1 MDSLFPLARFSR
13 SPSAK
18 TRTVPDVKPV
28 KYAGGY
34 CNAACMFA
42 LGPDCDCPCL
52 GRNHQKGF
60 ACDGFAQD
68 EIPL

>member
-1 MDSLFPLARFSR
+1 MDSLFPLAPFTRAA
-13 SPSAK
+13 AK
-18 TRTVPDVKPV
+18 KARTVPDVRPV

-52 GRNHQKGF
+52 GRNHQRGLQ
-60 ACDGFAQD
+60 CDGFTQEDMA
-68 EIPL
+68 L